1 MTTGSMP
8 RGVPRI
14 LLWLL
19 VVLMAIIGLAVG
31 GLGIKLATVGGSRYF
46 AIMGAV
52 MVVSAVLIALRRRSG
67 IVLYGA
73 AFLASIAWAISDAG
87 VEFWPLFTRLFT
99 FGVLAMLAALVWPW
113 LAPVQPARKGPAFS
127 IAGLLAIALLVSFGW
142 MFKPQPL
149 VTASE
154 PVPVKPVAPGSEQKN
169 WEHWGN
175 TTHGDRFAALDQINK
190 QNVDT
195 LQVAWTAHT
204 GDIPQS
210 NGSGAEDQ
218 NTPLQVGDSLFVCTP
233 YGKVLSLDVDSGK
246 EKWRFDPKAKAPNWQ
261 RCRGLGYFAD
271 AQAQTTAEP
280 ASASQPAACPRRLFL
295 PTIDARLIA
304 INADTGKAC
313 ADFGNNG
320 VVDLSVGMGEIK
332 PGYYQQTST
341 PLVAGN
347 VVVVGGRVADNFS
360 TDEPPGVVRAFDVHT
375 GKLAWAWDPG
385 NPAMTGEPP
394 AGQTYTRGTPNVW
407 SAMSYDAKLNLVYL
421 PTGNATPDFW
431 AGERT
436 ALDDKYSSSIVAV
449 DATTG
454 KVRWHYQ
461 TTHHDLWDFDLPSQP
476 LLYDLPNGKGGT
488 TPVLVQTSK
497 QGMIFMLN
505 RETGEPVAKVE
516 ERPVPAGNVEGERYS
531 PTQPYSVGMPMI
543 GNETL
548 KESDMWGATPVDMLL
563 CRIQFKEM
571 RHQGIFT
578 PPGTDRSLQYPG
590 SLGGMNWGSVSVD
603 PNNSLMFVNDMR
615 LGLANYMV
623 PRAHVAK
630 NASGIEM
637 GIVPMEGT
645 PFGAM
650 RERFLSPMGIP
661 CQKPPFGTMSAVDL
675 KSGKLV
681 WQVPV
686 GTVEDTGPL
695 GIRMHMP
702 IPVGMPTLGA
712 SLSTQSGLL
721 FFAGTQDF
729 YLRAFDTANGKEI
742 WKSRLPVGSQSG
754 PMTYVSPKTGKQ
766 YIIINAGGARQSPD
780 RGDYII
786 AYALPDKQ

>member
-1 MTTGSMP
+1 MATGSTP
-8 RGVPRI
+8 RGIGRI
-14 LLWLL
+14 LKWLL
-19 VVLMAIIGLAVG
+19 AGLMIIIGLAIG
-31 GLGIKLATVGGSRYF
+31 IPGIKLVSLGGSVYF
-46 AIMGAV
+46 LVMGVV
-52 MVVSAVLIALRRRSG
+52 MLISALLIIKNRTSG
-67 IVLYGA
+67 IVLYA
-73 AFLASIAWAISDAG
+73 LAFIASAIWAVSDAG
-87 VEFWPLFTRLFT
+87 WDFWPLFSRLFT
-99 FGVLAMLAALVWPW
+99 FGVLAFLAALLWPFMT
-113 LAPVQPARKGPAFS
+113 ATGSKKPAFGVAAV
-127 IAGLLAIALLVSFGW
+127 IALALLVSAGW
-142 MFKPQPL
+142 MFKPQTL
-149 VTASE
+149 VTANE
-154 PVPVKPVAPGSEQKN
+154 EVPVQPVAKGSQQTDWK
-169 WEHWGN
+169 HWGN

-190 QNVDT
+190 QNVNQ
-195 LQVAWTAHT
+195 LEVAWTAHT

-218 NTPLQVGDSLFVCTP
+218 NTPLQIGDTLFVCTP
-233 YGKVLSLDVDSGK
+233 YSKVLALDVDSGK
-246 EKWRFDPKAKAPNWQ
+246 EKWRYDSKATAPNWQ
-261 RCRGLGYFAD
+261 RCRGLGYYED
-271 AQAQTTAEP
+271 AQAATVP
-280 ASASQPAACPRRLFL
+280 AAQPAACPRRLFL
-295 PTIDARLIA
+295 PTTDARLIA
-304 INADTGKAC
+304 INADNGQPC
-313 ADFGNNG
+313 ADFGDNG
-320 VVDLSVGMGEIK
+320 SVDLSVGMGEVK

-347 VVVVGGRVADNFS
+347 VVVVGGRVADNYS
-360 TDEPPGVVRAFDVHT
+360 TGEPPGVVRAYDVHT

-385 NPAMTGEPP
+385 NPAITGLPP
-394 AGQTYTRGTPNVW
+394 EGQTYTRGTPNVW

-421 PTGNATPDFW
+421 PTGNATPDFF

-454 KVRWHYQ
+454 QVRWHYQ
-461 TTHHDLWDFDLPSQP
+461 TTHHDLWDFDLPAQP
-476 LLYDLPNGKGGT
+476 LLYDLPDGKGGT

-516 ERPVPAGNVEGERYS
+516 ERPVPAGKVEGERYS

-543 GNETL
+543 GNQTL
-548 KESDMWGATPVDMLL
+548 TESDMWGATPIDLL
-563 CRIQFKEM
+563 ICRIEFKAM
-571 RHQGIFT
+571 RHEGVFT
-578 PPGTDRSLQYPG
+578 PPGLDRSLQFPG

-603 PNNSLMFVNDMR
+603 PNNGLMFVNDMR

-623 PRAHVAK
+623 PRAKVAK

-645 PFGAM
+645 PYGAM
-650 RERFLSPMGIP
+650 RERFLSPLGIP

-686 GTVEDTGPL
+686 GTVQDTGPL

-702 IPVGMPTLGA
+702 IPIGMPTLGA

-729 YLRAFDTANGKEI
+729 YLRAFDTATGSEI
-742 WKSRLPVGSQSG
+742 WKARLPVGSQSG

-766 YIIINAGGARQSPD
+766 YIVINAGGARQSPD

-786 AYALPDKQ
+786 AYALPDKK